1 MDSQHKPCVTR
12 HVVSE
17 QQGDGAAQHQYI
29 PYRLQESKN
38 ADCQSTQHSSAQN
51 HPLQHQPTRRQC
63 IPHEVSSHKFDGFLS
78 AYQLETTDELEGQGA
93 VNQQVKSLTER
104 LWDWMWGKA
113 EEKAATKIEDR
124 KKKVQVPT
132 LMLNGEPLE
141 L

>member
-1 MDSQHKPCVTR
+1 
-12 HVVSE
+12 
-17 QQGDGAAQHQYI
+17 
-29 PYRLQESKN
+29 
-38 ADCQSTQHSSAQN
+38 
-51 HPLQHQPTRRQC
+51 
-63 IPHEVSSHKFDGFLS
+63 
-78 AYQLETTDELEGQGA
+78 